1 MDGMTVSM
9 LSPDHL
15 ITAFLLIVNELCHRF
30 RVPLSSHHLCHYEP
44 RLIWKI
50 LQCHP
55 FPNVD
60 LVVQSVTG
68 VIYPMDVQSLIIQG
82 IVAIHIG
89 IGVMENSMDE

>member
-1 MDGMTVSM
+1 MS
-9 LSPDHL
+9 LYL
-15 ITAFLLIVNELCHRF
+15 Q
-30 RVPLSSHHLCHYEP
+30 HHLCHYEP

-50 LQCHP
+50 LQSHP

-68 VIYPMDVQSLIIQG
+68 VIYPMDVQILIIHG